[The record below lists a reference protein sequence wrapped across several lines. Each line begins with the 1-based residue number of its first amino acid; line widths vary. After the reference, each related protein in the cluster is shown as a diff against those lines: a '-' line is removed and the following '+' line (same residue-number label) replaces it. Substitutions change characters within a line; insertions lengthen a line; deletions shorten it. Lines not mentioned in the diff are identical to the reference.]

1 MTLTP
6 TPIEVAAQSSATGP
20 DAANPD
26 PVGAAPA
33 GHEATEAAPM
43 KAPLVPPI
51 ASVAAP
57 TETAA
62 SPEDLAALTRP
73 DFPLLSQIAC
83 LGQPLIYLDYAATS
97 QKPRQVLEALQ
108 HYYGHDN
115 ANVHRGA
122 HQLSARATEG
132 FEHAREKVAAFVG
145 AASAREIVY
154 TRNASEAINL
164 VARTWGEANLRP
176 GDEVLLTVM
185 EHHSNLVPWQLLAA
199 RTGCVLRHA
208 GLTES
213 GELDL
218 EDFRSKLTDRTR
230 LVSLVQVSNTLGC
243 LNPIAELAPLV
254 HAAGALLLVDACQS
268 LPHMRV
274 NVAELGCDFLVGSS
288 HKFCGPTGMGFL
300 WAREALLEAMPPFLG
315 GGEMIQDVEL
325 DTSTWADLPHK
336 FEAGTPAIG
345 EAIGMGAA
353 IDYLQAIGMDRIHAW
368 EQRLTRRLFAR
379 LQAIEGLTILGPT
392 PEQQPDRAALAAFHV
407 EGLHANDIAALLDS
421 AGICIR
427 SGHHCTQPLHRHYGL
442 SGTARASLGFT
453 TTEAEIDRFAEE
465 LVGTIGFLREHS

>member
-6 TPIEVAAQSSATGP
+6 APVSQQASGSIPSSSQQLASPVAADSATAITG
-20 DAANPD
+20 ATGSA
-26 PVGAAPA
+26 AAPPQGA
-33 GHEATEAAPM
+33 E
-43 KAPLVPPI
+43 
-51 ASVAAP
+51 
-57 TETAA
+57 
-62 SPEDLAALTRP
+62 EDLAALTRP
-73 DFPLLSQIAC
+73 DFPLLAQTAC

-97 QKPRQVLEALQ
+97 QKPHQVLEALQ

-122 HQLSARATEG
+122 HQLSARATEQ
-132 FEHAREKVAAFVG
+132 FEAARDSVARFIG

-185 EHHSNLVPWQLLAA
+185 EHHSNLVPWQLLAE
-199 RTGCVLRHA
+199 RTGCVLRHV
-208 GLTES
+208 GLTET

-218 EDFRSKLTDRTR
+218 QDLRGKLTERTR

-243 LNPIAELAPLV
+243 LNPIAEIARLA
-254 HAAGALLLVDACQS
+254 HDAGSLLLVDACQS
-268 LPHMRV
+268 LPHMAVDV
-274 NVAELGCDFLVGSS
+274 NQLGCDFLVGSS

-300 WAREALLEAMPPFLG
+300 WGREALLEAMPPFLG
-315 GGEMIQDVEL
+315 GGEMIQDVYL
-325 DTSTWADLPHK
+325 DRSSWADLPHK

-353 IDYLQAIGMDRIHAW
+353 IAYLEGIGMERIHAY
-368 EQRLTRRLFAR
+368 EQRLTRHLFAR
-379 LQAIEGLTILGPT
+379 LQAIEGLRILGPT
-392 PEQQPDRAALAAFHV
+392 PEQQPHRAALAAFHV

-442 SGTARASLGFT
+442 SATARASLAFT
-453 TTEAEIDRFAEE
+453 STFEEIDRFAEE
-465 LVGTIGFLREHS
+465 LQSTIGFLREHS